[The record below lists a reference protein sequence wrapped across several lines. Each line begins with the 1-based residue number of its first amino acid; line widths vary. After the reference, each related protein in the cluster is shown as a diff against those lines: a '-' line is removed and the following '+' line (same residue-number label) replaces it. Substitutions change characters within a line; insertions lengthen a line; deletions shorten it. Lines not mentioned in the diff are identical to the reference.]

1 MLNLVSLG
9 CAFGIVVFIFQQGHG
24 SEAIWGV
31 QATDAVISWI
41 PLMIFAFLFGLSMD
55 YEVFIVTRIR
65 EAYDETGDTAKAIST
80 RASRAR
86 ASS

>member
-1 MLNLVSLG
+1 M
-9 CAFGIVVFIFQQGHG
+9 VFIFQRGHG
-24 SEAIWGV
+24 SGRSGGIT
-31 QATDAVISWI
+31 ATQAVIAWI

-65 EAYDETGDTAKAIST
+65 EAYDETRTPSGRS
-80 RASRAR
+80 RSASRGQ